1 MSSLNWVLSVF
12 RFTWR
17 AVVSNPSLHVLFL
30 LYSLALLLLSAFPV
44 VGFFFSILWQISL
57 FSVGTYLSRRIVESE
72 GSESAFEE
80 RIKGTSFGEYLF
92 SHPDTALGAFVG
104 TFLLTFIFQMVVLMV
119 GIATFGREFV
129 DFILSKGPPP
139 DLGGKMDVGLLI
151 GVLLLLVVFLV
162 VLWVAPLVYGYVFQ
176 QEGFTAAMAAVFKVF
191 NYDFFKS
198 SLRISYLIMYSLF
211 TVASLLLGGIGAL
224 LTGHPVTVPLGLA
237 LLYGVVLLYFSFATH
252 AYLLCK
258 PA

>member
-12 RFTWR
+12 RFAWR
-17 AVVSNPSLHVLFL
+17 AVVANPTLHVLFL

-72 GSESAFEE
+72 GDESAFGDKM
-80 RIKGTSFGEYLF
+80 RGTSFAEYLF

-104 TFLLTFIFQMVVLMV
+104 TFLLTFIFQILVIMAGV
-119 GIATFGREFV
+119 ATFGKEFV
-129 DFILSKGPPP
+129 DFILSRGPAP
-139 DLGGKMDVGLLI
+139 DLSSRMDVGLMI

-162 VLWVAPLVYGYVFQ
+162 VLWVAPVVYGYVFQ
-176 QEGFTAAMAAVFKVF
+176 QEGFTAAVAAVFKVF
-191 NYDFFKS
+191 SYDFFKS
-198 SLRISYLIMYSLF
+198 SLRIGYLGMYALF
-211 TVASLLLGGIGAL
+211 TVVSFVLGGVGAF
-224 LTGHPVTVPLGLA
+224 LTMHSVTVPLGLA
-237 LLYGVVLLYFSFATH
+237 LLYGVVLIYFSFATH